1 MGFILCLKN
10 LLLFHRALLKLGIQI
25 LHAPWCN
32 NLCRAFKELGQS
44 NFYSFD
50 QEKVLF
56 LSIYLLLFLSINLY
70 NLFIYLPP
78 PPPFFMKT
86 CLYCQPPFSNF
97 VPPPFPPLP
106 SCHQPPPPHFMCY
119 SMIIWICTCRSLV
132 PQYLKDLDVCFMQQG
147 IKFIEVR
154 YIIRFF
160 IGTLI

>member
-78 PPPFFMKT
+78 PPLFYEDLPVLPTPFFKF
-86 CLYCQPPFSNF
+86 CP
-97 VPPPFPPLP
+97 PPLP
-106 SCHQPPPPHFMCY
+106 PTSQLPPTPTATFHVLLNDNMDLHM
-119 SMIIWICTCRSLV
+119 SIIGALV
-132 PQYLKDLDVCFMQQG
+132 PEG
-147 IKFIEVR
+147 P
-154 YIIRFF
+154 
-160 IGTLI
+160 